1 MNPLKALSGEGQSI
15 WLDFIERSLMASGEL
30 LRLIDDDG
38 VRGMTSNP
46 TIFEKAIN
54 ASTDYDDSLRRALE
68 KNPGIDIKLL
78 YETLVVE
85 DIQTAADVLRPIYD
99 DTAAVVGQH
108 LHQKPRLQ
116 RRVVC

>member
-30 LRLIDDDG
+30 QRLIDDDG

-54 ASTDYDDSLRRALE
+54 AGTDYDDSLRRTLE
-68 KNPGIDIKLL
+68 KNSGIDIKLL
-78 YETLVVE
+78 YET
-85 DIQTAADVLRPIYD
+85 
-99 DTAAVVGQH
+99 
-108 LHQKPRLQ
+108 
-116 RRVVC
+116 